1 MYWRGFAPLHGFRP
15 STPQQSVLATS
26 PLTNLNPLCN
36 RNEGGKLSP
45 RELQLKY
52 MSALSRITGA
62 PADADAKRQTPIF
75 QREPAVTEKE
85 LIQNAANALAAL
97 WRVRDPIKP

>member
-1 MYWRGFAPLHGFRP
+1 MD
-15 STPQQSVLATS
+15 SVLQLRSNQYWQPAPS
-26 PLTNLNPLCN
+26 RILIHYVIG
-36 RNEGGKLSP
+36 NEGGKLSP

-97 WRVRDPIKP
+97 WKLRDPIKP